1 MYWSDID
8 HSFCESRIL
17 GMPEYL
23 NSITSL
29 FIVFFGVYGLYNST
43 NIILDILYNIL
54 IILGFGSISYHFTG
68 TIGFGLLDEI
78 PMILCIFIGIIFVDT
93 LYYKNKFDT
102 FNHHRKFKLFS
113 YLLIMILFIISNS
126 MANFRL
132 IFPYLF
138 LFTVSYLYYKTYL
151 LVKDLPNFLKPK
163 VIYPITF
170 SILTITLSGFIWW
183 STESLCNKLNKTIV
197 LLGHPLWHFF
207 VGHGFYN
214 FIQVVYF
221 IKLHLYTTD
230 TYNITFNRFY
240 LLETSPFFLKEKR

>member
-1 MYWSDID
+1 M
-8 HSFCESRIL
+8 
-17 GMPEYL
+17 
-23 NSITSL
+23 T
-29 FIVFFGVYGLYNST
+29 
-43 NIILDILYNIL
+43 
-54 IILGFGSISYHFTG
+54 
-68 TIGFGLLDEI
+68 
-78 PMILCIFIGIIFVDT
+78 
-93 LYYKNKFDT
+93 
-102 FNHHRKFKLFS
+102 
-113 YLLIMILFIISNS
+113 
-126 MANFRL
+126 NFRL

-183 STESLCNKLNKTIV
+183 STESLCNNLNKTIV

-230 TYNITFNRFY
+230 TYNITFNKFY
-240 LLETSPFFLKEKR
+240 LLQIYKIKNI

>member
-29 FIVFFGVYGLYNST
+29 FIVFFGTYGLYNST

-54 IILGFGSISYHFTG
+54 IILGFGSIAYHFTG
-68 TIGFGLLDEI
+68 TIGWGLLDEI
-78 PMILCIFIGIIFVDT
+78 PMILSIFIGIIFVDT

-102 FNHHRKFKLFS
+102 FNHRRKFKLFS
-113 YLLIMILFIISNS
+113 YLSIMVLFIISNS
-126 MANFRL
+126 MTNFRL

-138 LFTVSYLYYKTYL
+138 GIFVIYLYYKTYL
-151 LVKDLPNFLKPK
+151 LIKDLPNFLKAK
-163 VIYPITF
+163 VMYPTTF
-170 SILTITLSGFIWW
+170 SILTITLSGIIWGT
-183 STESLCNKLNKTIV
+183 TELLCNNLNRTLV
-197 LLGHPLWHFF
+197 LLGHPMWHFF

-230 TYNITFNRFY
+230 TYNIAFNKFY
-240 LLETSPFFLKEKR
+240 LLETREMKNA